1 VDRLAIMDYLFVLL
15 LNAIVRCNAAPTNAN
30 DLFSI
35 IREIL
40 RCGSNSCPCT
50 TEDVVLC
57 DRLGIETTTEIT
69 VIEVLQPNVYT
80 QPSEQLD
87 WCRHP

>member
-50 TEDVVLC
+50 TEDVVCVSCKSDLIWFDFFEKC
-57 DRLGIETTTEIT
+57 LSSR
-69 VIEVLQPNVYT
+69 
-80 QPSEQLD
+80 
-87 WCRHP
+87 